1 MKEELSIKI
10 GKEFIELYKLLKWSK
25 VIETGSLAK
34 IAVENGD
41 VLLNGKVE
49 IEKHQKVFPND
60 IVEYKEFK
68 LNVISQ

>member
-60 IVEYKEFK
+60 VVEYKEFK

>member
-10 GKEFIELYKLLKWSK
+10 GQEFIELYKLLKWSK
-25 VIETGSLAK
+25 VIKTGSLAK

-49 IEKHQKVFPND
+49 IEKHQKVFPKD

-68 LNVISQ
+68 LNVMSQ